1 MVRVFGL
8 CEGSIAVFL
17 REQASVVI
25 GDFDSLAFEEGVA
38 EREEVLNLAV
48 GWSEDLVMET
58 GGGRGFTY
66 FFFVLVF
73 GAYDSL
79 FALVWP
85 DGRYVD
91 E

>member
-25 GDFDSLAFEEGVA
+25 GDFDSLAFKEGVA

-58 GGGRGFTY
+58 RGGEGIH
-66 FFFVLVF
+66 L
-73 GAYDSL
+73 L
-79 FALVWP
+79 FLRAGLWSI
-85 DGRYVD
+85 
-91 E
+91 